1 MTWKLST
8 KYKKNITQIETFTK
22 GDMELSIS
30 TGWRW
35 GHILYADKPDVE
47 LDNDEDN
54 FVASYDLGDPIDMEF
69 DDGCWTEFE
78 FSDNVPADEREL
90 VEELYNEDGFLALEQ
105 EGWESDD
112 SEIELYGPLELEEV

>member
-1 MTWKLST
+1 MAWKLSN
-8 KYKKNITQIETFTK
+8 KHKKKIIQIETFTK
-22 GDMELSIS
+22 GDMELTVK

-35 GHILYADKPDVE
+35 GQIYYDDKPDVQ
-47 LDNDEDN
+47 LDNDDDE
-54 FVASYDLGDPIDMEF
+54 FVAVYDLGDPIDMEF

-78 FSDNVPADEREL
+78 FSANVPADEREL

-112 SEIELYGPLELEEV
+112 SEIELYGPFELEEV